1 MGRVTVFAAL
11 YSLRD
16 RSSSID
22 IQIVMYTI
30 PSFPEANQRWVS
42 GKTGICLWFIWLDHL
57 TWQTTC
63 ECFCMINMLGFHIG
77 GHWNIW
83 ISSTMIANTYNN
95 NFFFHVIQS
104 IRNKI
109 IILTRISLIRHINLI
124 LDKYFRQVPTTRK
137 LDYYYYYAN
146 IEG

>member
-1 MGRVTVFAAL
+1 ML
-11 YSLRD
+11 PY
-16 RSSSID
+16 
-22 IQIVMYTI
+22 I
-30 PSFPEANQRWVS
+30 PSVTDPVPLIFKLLCIQYQVFLKQTIS
-42 GKTGICLWFIWLDHL
+42 GKTGICLWFIRLDHL

-63 ECFCMINMLGFHIG
+63 ECFSMTKMLGFHIG